1 MPGNARVKLAPQGA
15 NIRELIGKAV
25 TNKKLTRP
33 QATSLLRHQKHHT
46 EGHLLFMMR
55 MMIEQHMS
63 FKDAH
68 ERAMKQ
74 VGK

>member
-1 MPGNARVKLAPQGA
+1 MPKGVGYSG

-25 TNKKLTRP
+25 TNKKLTKA
-33 QATSLLRHQKHHT
+33 QATTLLRHQKHHT
-46 EGHLLFMMR
+46 EGHMLYMMR

-68 ERAMKQ
+68 ERSLKQ